1 MTTIYG
7 GPELAAAFRTVRGN
21 TVKVVEEIPEEKFD
35 FVAAPGLRPVRTLVA
50 HVVWAP
56 KVQEEF
62 HRVLRVTTLKGFDF
76 GALNA
81 KGAAFEVIP
90 RDKATLLGLL
100 RSEGED
106 LAGWLHG
113 LSAGFLAETFS
124 DATGAN
130 PKSRLEGLMAVKEH
144 EMHHRAQ
151 LMLILRMLGGV
162 PHLTRERQARN
173 AARAAA
179 AAAAAAGAGRG

>member
-1 MTTIYG
+1 MTIYG

-21 TVKVVEEIPEEKFD
+21 TIKVVEEISEDQFD
-35 FVAAPGLRPVRTLVA
+35 FVAAPGLRPVRTLVS
-50 HVVWAP
+50 HVIWAP
-56 KVQEEF
+56 KLTEEF
-62 HRVLRVTTLKGFDF
+62 HRVRRVTTLKGFDF
-76 GALNA
+76 PAEIA
-81 KGAAFEVIP
+81 KGAAFEAE
-90 RDKATLLGLL
+90 RRSKAVLLGLL
-100 RSEGED
+100 KERGEE
-106 LAGWLHG
+106 LAAWMQG
-113 LSAGFLAETFS
+113 LTPEFLAERFT

-130 PKSRLEGLMAVKEH
+130 PKTRLEGLMSIKEH

-179 AAAAAAGAGRG
+179 AAAAQSAKA